1 MMISGFDSS
10 IRSQKADFLD
20 LMLWKFIERMRKDD
34 FICYR
39 CFLAGDEVFFG
50 DPIELSRDEKLL
62 VCLGEELSACCG
74 ISDRML
80 YHEFSVAI
88 DVAKLVLD
96 VVSNSVVEKF
106 GRPQLLQIQL

>member
-20 LMLWKFIERMRKDD
+20 LMLWKFIERVRKDD
-34 FICYR
+34 FVCCR
-39 CFLAGDEVFFG
+39 CFLAGDEVCFG

-62 VCLGEELSACCG
+62 VCVEEELSACCG
-74 ISDRML
+74 ISDGML
-80 YHEFSVAI
+80 YEFSVAI
-88 DVAKLVLD
+88 DVAKLLLD

-106 GRPQLLQIQL
+106 GKPQLLLIQL